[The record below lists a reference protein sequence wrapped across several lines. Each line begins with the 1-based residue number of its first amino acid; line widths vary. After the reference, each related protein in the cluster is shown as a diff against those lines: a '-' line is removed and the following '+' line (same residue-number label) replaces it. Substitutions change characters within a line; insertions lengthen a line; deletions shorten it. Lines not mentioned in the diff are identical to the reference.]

1 MATNVFHVPTVSPP
15 QMAILSDMADSIL
28 IGKREYQRVWV
39 RVIKD
44 EATGKVISVVTPS
57 EREIAEIEEYIQS
70 KAISAPDQTS
80 GTP

>member
-1 MATNVFHVPTVSPP
+1 
-15 QMAILSDMADSIL
+15 MAILSDMADSIL